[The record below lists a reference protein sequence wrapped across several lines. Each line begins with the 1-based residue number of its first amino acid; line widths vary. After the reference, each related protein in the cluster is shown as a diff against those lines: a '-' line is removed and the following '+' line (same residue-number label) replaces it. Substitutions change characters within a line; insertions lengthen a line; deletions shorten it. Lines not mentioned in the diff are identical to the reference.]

1 MEEQVKSVVDYTSQ
15 LAVGPGCSEIIH
27 YSYNFNI
34 KHMVKQLCFVAA
46 TILGLTFS
54 SCTNDIN
61 EEIIADAS
69 GTLSNTKTEV
79 IKLESGFTVTKENG
93 VYSMGD
99 ILLSEEQVKLLDET
113 GSIYPAQAI
122 SVPDDSIMVS
132 PIAGTKVIYPTSATR
147 AVGRH
152 PNENVFWSMVRYVI
166 DPSLTTSERNV
177 LRSAIQH
184 IESRTNVRFYNAT
197 GQPTVDPTYGFAYP
211 YVNVQNNAESATVS
225 NSYVGR
231 IGGRQNLNIGSACG
245 VGVVAHELCHA
256 CAMYHEHCRYDR
268 DNYITVYTN
277 NVEDDALN
285 DVRKITSNYYTRGA
299 FDFNSIML
307 YGSYTFSKN
316 GQATMLKKD
325 GSTFS
330 QNSVLS
336 DLDRAWLNYF
346 YLPYIARSDVYR
358 ELDDVVYDGNNNVL
372 TGAQRIELQ
381 AALNNG
387 NPTPPSGGRIPNVH

>member
-1 MEEQVKSVVDYTSQ
+1 
-15 LAVGPGCSEIIH
+15 
-27 YSYNFNI
+27 
-34 KHMVKQLCFVAA
+34 MVKQLFLA
-46 TILGLTFS
+46 TVTIFGLMFN

-61 EEIIADAS
+61 KVTDAS
-69 GTLSNTKTEV
+69 GKLSNTEAETIELK
-79 IKLESGFTVTKENG
+79 SGFTITKRDS

-99 ILLSEEQVKLLDET
+99 ILLSEKQVKLLDET
-113 GSIYPAQAI
+113 GSIYPSQTI
-122 SVPDDSIMVS
+122 TVPSDSIMVG
-132 PIAGTKVIYPTSATR
+132 PIAGTKVIYPTNATR

-166 DPSLTTSERNV
+166 DPSLTASERNV

-211 YVNVQNNAESATVS
+211 YLNIQDNKESAFVS

-245 VGVVAHELCHA
+245 VGVVIHELCHA

-268 DNYITVYTN
+268 DNYITVYTS
-277 NVEDDALN
+277 NVEDNALN
-285 DVRKITSNYYTRGA
+285 DVRKITSNYYIRGA
-299 FDFNSIML
+299 FDFNSIMI

-316 GQATMLKKD
+316 GQPTMLKKD
-325 GSTFS
+325 GSTFY
-330 QNSVLS
+330 QNDVLS

-346 YLPYIARSDVYR
+346 YLPYIARTDVYR
-358 ELDDVVYDGNNNVL
+358 ELDDVVYDGNNNIL
-372 TGAQRIELQ
+372 TEAQRIELQ
-381 AALNNG
+381 SALNNG
-387 NPTPPSGGRIPNVH
+387 NPTPPSGGRIPNEH

>member
-1 MEEQVKSVVDYTSQ
+1 MSNIIKQSNMVRKIYLVV
-15 LAVGPGCSEIIH
+15 
-27 YSYNFNI
+27 
-34 KHMVKQLCFVAA
+34 A
-46 TILGLTFS
+46 TVLGLAFS
-54 SCTNDIN
+54 SCSNDVN
-61 EEIIADAS
+61 EDIIAEAS
-69 GTLSNTKTEV
+69 GTLSSTETDIV
-79 IKLESGFTVTKENG
+79 ELKSGFTITKKDG

-99 ILLSEEQVKLLDET
+99 ILLSEEQVELLDET
-113 GSIYPAQAI
+113 GSIYPAPATA
-122 SVPDDSIMVS
+122 VPCDSIMVS
-132 PIAGTKVIYPTSATR
+132 PIAGAKVVYPTNTTR

-166 DPSLTTSERNV
+166 DPSLTASERNV

-211 YVNVQNNAESATVS
+211 YVNIQNNTESAFVS

-231 IGGRQNLNIGSACG
+231 SGGRQNLNIGSACG
-245 VGVVAHELCHA
+245 VGVVVHELCHA

-285 DVRKITSNYYTRGA
+285 DVRKITSNYYMRGG
-299 FDFNSIML
+299 FDFNSIMI

-316 GQATMLKKD
+316 GQPTMLKKD
-325 GSTFS
+325 GSTFY
-330 QNSVLS
+330 QNDVLS

-372 TGAQRIELQ
+372 TEAQRIELQ

>member
-1 MEEQVKSVVDYTSQ
+1 
-15 LAVGPGCSEIIH
+15 
-27 YSYNFNI
+27 
-34 KHMVKQLCFVAA
+34 MVKQLSFMTAI
-46 TILGLTFS
+46 ILGLTFS
-54 SCTNDIN
+54 SCTNEIN
-61 EEIIADAS
+61 EETIANDFDTYS
-69 GTLSNTKTEV
+69 KGKKEV
-79 IKLESGFTVTKENG
+79 IELKSGFTVTKENG

-113 GSIYPAQAI
+113 GSIYPVQAT
-122 SVPDDSIMVS
+122 SLPNDSILVS
-132 PIAGTKVIYPTSATR
+132 PTTGTKVVYPTDDTR

-166 DPSLTTSERNV
+166 DPSLSTSQRNT
-177 LRSAIQH
+177 LRNAIQH

-197 GQPTVDPTYGFAYP
+197 GEPTVDPTYGFNYP
-211 YVNVQNNAESATVS
+211 YVNVQNNTESAFVS

-231 IGGRQNLNIGSACG
+231 IGGRQDLNIGSACG
-245 VGVVAHELCHA
+245 VGVVIHELCHA

-268 DNYITVYTN
+268 DDYITVYTD
-277 NVEDDALN
+277 NVDTNALN
-285 DVRKITSNYYTRGA
+285 DVRKITSNYYIKGG
-299 FDFNSIML
+299 FDFNSIMI

-316 GQATMLKKD
+316 GQPTMLKKD
-325 GSTFS
+325 GSTFD
-330 QNSVLS
+330 QNEVLS

-358 ELDDVVYDGNNNVL
+358 ELDDIVYDGNNNVL
-372 TGAQRIELQ
+372 TEAQRIELQ

>member
-1 MEEQVKSVVDYTSQ
+1 
-15 LAVGPGCSEIIH
+15 
-27 YSYNFNI
+27 
-34 KHMVKQLCFVAA
+34 MVRKLYFIMT
-46 TILGLTFS
+46 TILGLAFS
-54 SCTNDIN
+54 SCTNDVN
-61 EEIIADAS
+61 EDIIANAS
-69 GTLSNTKTEV
+69 GTLSNTEAETIELK
-79 IKLESGFTVTKENG
+79 SGFTIKKENG

-113 GSIYPAQAI
+113 GSIYPVQDTTT
-122 SVPDDSIMVS
+122 SGGSIMVG
-132 PIAGTKVIYPTSATR
+132 PMAGTKVIYTANATR

-184 IESRTNVRFYNAT
+184 IESKTNVRFYNAT

-211 YVNVQNNAESATVS
+211 YVNVQNNPESTNVS
-225 NSYVGR
+225 KSYVGR
-231 IGGRQNLNIGSACG
+231 IGGKQDLKIGSACG
-245 VGVVAHELCHA
+245 VGVVVHELCHA

-268 DNYITVYTN
+268 DNYITVNTN
-277 NVEDDALN
+277 NIEDDALS
-285 DVRKITSNYYTRGA
+285 DVRKITSNYYIRGA
-299 FDFNSIML
+299 FDFNSIMI

-316 GQATMLKKD
+316 GQPTMLKKD
-325 GSTFS
+325 GSKFY
-330 QNSVLS
+330 QNNVLS

-372 TGAQRIELQ
+372 TEAQRIELQ

-387 NPTPPSGGRIPNVH
+387 NATPPSGGRIPNVH

>member
-1 MEEQVKSVVDYTSQ
+1 M
-15 LAVGPGCSEIIH
+15 A
-27 YSYNFNI
+27 
-34 KHMVKQLCFVAA
+34 
-46 TILGLTFS
+46 FS
-54 SCTNDIN
+54 SCTNDVN
-61 EEIIADAS
+61 EEVIADAS
-69 GTLSNTKTEV
+69 GSLSNTEAEIVELK
-79 IKLESGFTVTKENG
+79 SGFTITKIDG

-99 ILLSEEQVKLLDET
+99 ILLSEEQVNLLDET
-113 GSIYPAQAI
+113 GGIYPAPAPA
-122 SVPDDSIMVS
+122 VPGDSIMVS
-132 PIAGTKVIYPTSATR
+132 PVAGTKVVYPANTKR

-166 DPSLTTSERNV
+166 DPSLTASEKNL

-197 GQPTVDPTYGFAYP
+197 GQPTMDPTYGFAYP
-211 YVNVQNNAESATVS
+211 YVNVQNNAESAFVS

-245 VGVVAHELCHA
+245 VGVVVHELCHA

-268 DNYITVYTN
+268 DNYITVNTN
-277 NVEDDALN
+277 NIEDKALS
-285 DVRKITSNYYTRGA
+285 DVRKITSNYYIRGA
-299 FDFNSIML
+299 FDFNSIMI

-316 GQATMLKKD
+316 GQPTMLKKD
-325 GSTFS
+325 GSTFY
-330 QNSVLS
+330 QNDVLS

-358 ELDDVVYDGNNNVL
+358 ELDAVVYDGNNNIL
-372 TGAQRIELQ
+372 TEAQRIELQ

-387 NPTPPSGGRIPNVH
+387 NPTPPLGEEYLMYIKISSV

>member
-1 MEEQVKSVVDYTSQ
+1 
-15 LAVGPGCSEIIH
+15 
-27 YSYNFNI
+27 
-34 KHMVKQLCFVAA
+34 MVRKFYLVAA
-46 TILGLTFS
+46 TIFGLAFS
-54 SCTNDIN
+54 SCTNDAN
-61 EEIIADAS
+61 EDIMADAS
-69 GTLSNTKTEV
+69 GSLPNTEAEIIELK
-79 IKLESGFTVTKENG
+79 SGFTITKKDG
-93 VYSMGD
+93 VYSMDD

-113 GSIYPAQAI
+113 GSIYPAQPTA
-122 SVPDDSIMVS
+122 VPGDSIMVG
-132 PIAGTKVIYPTSATR
+132 PIAGTKVVYPTNATR

-166 DPSLTTSERNV
+166 DPSLTASERNV

-211 YVNVQNNAESATVS
+211 YVNVQNNSESAFVS

-245 VGVVAHELCHA
+245 VGVVVHELCHA

-277 NVEDDALN
+277 NVEDDALS

-299 FDFNSIML
+299 FDFNSIMI

-316 GQATMLKKD
+316 GQPTMLKKD
-325 GSTFS
+325 GSTFY
-330 QNSVLS
+330 QNDVLS

-372 TGAQRIELQ
+372 TEAQRIELQ

-387 NPTPPSGGRIPNVH
+387 NPTPPSGGRIPNIH